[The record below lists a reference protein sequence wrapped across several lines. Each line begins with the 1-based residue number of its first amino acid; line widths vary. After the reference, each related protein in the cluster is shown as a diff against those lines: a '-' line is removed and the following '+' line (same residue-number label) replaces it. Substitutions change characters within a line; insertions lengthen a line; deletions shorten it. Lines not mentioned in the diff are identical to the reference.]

1 MMYDFYDF
9 IKIRSCDNLSFLI
22 NIRNNTIFTL
32 KTETLDFLKI
42 VLSEGLDEKRLNSLS
57 PDFIN
62 FVRTLEENKILK
74 VNDYEN

>member
-62 FVRTLEENKILK
+62 FVKTLEENKILK

>member
-1 MMYDFYDF
+1 MMYNFYDF

-62 FVRTLEENKILK
+62 FVKTLEENKILK

>member
-1 MMYDFYDF
+1 MVYDFYDF

>member
-1 MMYDFYDF
+1 MMYDFYDY
-9 IKIRSCDNLSFLI
+9 IRIRSVDNLSFLI

-42 VLSEGLDEKRLNSLS
+42 ELSEGLDEKRLHSLS

-62 FVRTLEENKILK
+62 FVKTLEENKILK
-74 VNDYEN
+74 VNNYEN